1 MNIPNALTTLRF
13 ILIPTYLFVYFSKI
27 NNSFL
32 FAMIIFFIAGA
43 TDVLDG
49 YIARKYNMVTKWGTL
64 LDPLADKLMILTV
77 LFSLSYTNII
87 PHWVFYV
94 VLIKEISMIIGG
106 FTLFKKYETVVAAKY
121 YGKAATV
128 LFYVSIG
135 ILIFNKMFGLY
146 FLYCAIFL
154 AFFALY
160 NYFIHFIQIKR
171 QAKY

>member
-64 LDPLADKLMILTV
+64 LDPLADKLMLLTV

-87 PHWVFYV
+87 PHWVFYI

-106 FTLFKKYETVVAAKY
+106 FTLLKNMKP
-121 YGKAATV
+121 
-128 LFYVSIG
+128 
-135 ILIFNKMFGLY
+135 
-146 FLYCAIFL
+146 
-154 AFFALY
+154 
-160 NYFIHFIQIKR
+160 
-171 QAKY
+171 